1 MINNLIVINCVITV
15 CTLIA
20 IDEAMEVNV
29 SDLLI
34 NKTLIQYWRDLL
46 KERAFIL
53 KNKFKENYLQMLILN
68 WDGKFYNS
76 FYN

>member
-34 NKTLIQYWRDLL
+34 NKTLIQY
-46 KERAFIL
+46 
-53 KNKFKENYLQMLILN
+53 
-68 WDGKFYNS
+68 
-76 FYN
+76 